1 MFFYPKIEEK
11 INNMKREMDVL
22 RKIFKKMNIMIR
34 TKEDMPD
41 KGWYDEYRFLE
52 RQRDRYVKKLNPSVG
67 RNLNEILF

>member
-1 MFFYPKIEEK
+1 MHEIE
-11 INNMKREMDVL
+11 VL

-34 TKEDMPD
+34 TKDDMPD

-67 RNLNEILF
+67 RNLNGKPF

>member
-1 MFFYPKIEEK
+1 MRDIEE
-11 INNMKREMDVL
+11 IRVL

-34 TKEDMPD
+34 TKDDMPD

>member
-1 MFFYPKIEEK
+1 MRDIEE
-11 INNMKREMDVL
+11 IRVL

-34 TKEDMPD
+34 TKDDMPD

-67 RNLNEILF
+67 RNLNGKPF

>member
-1 MFFYPKIEEK
+1 MREE
-11 INNMKREMDVL
+11 IRVL

-52 RQRDRYVKKLNPSVG
+52 RQRDRFIKKLSPPAG
-67 RNLNEILF
+67 PYLTENLF

>member
-1 MFFYPKIEEK
+1 MWGGNMREE
-11 INNMKREMDVL
+11 IRVL

>member
-1 MFFYPKIEEK
+1 MREE
-11 INNMKREMDVL
+11 IRVL

-52 RQRDRYVKKLNPSVG
+52 RQRDRFIKKLSQPEG
-67 RNLNEILF
+67 RYLTENLY

>member
-1 MFFYPKIEEK
+1 MREE
-11 INNMKREMDVL
+11 IRVL

-52 RQRDRYVKKLNPSVG
+52 RQRDRFIKKLNPSIG
-67 RNLNEILF
+67 RNMNGNTLL

>member
-1 MFFYPKIEEK
+1 MREE
-11 INNMKREMDVL
+11 IRVI

-52 RQRDRYVKKLNPSVG
+52 RQRDRFIKKLSPPEG
-67 RNLNEILF
+67 RYLTENLF

>member
-1 MFFYPKIEEK
+1 MEKNTKECEGGNMREE
-11 INNMKREMDVL
+11 IRVL

>member
-1 MFFYPKIEEK
+1 MR
-11 INNMKREMDVL
+11 KRI
-22 RKIFKKMNIMIR
+22 KIFKKMNIMIR

>member
-1 MFFYPKIEEK
+1 
-11 INNMKREMDVL
+11 
-22 RKIFKKMNIMIR
+22 MIR

>member
-1 MFFYPKIEEK
+1 MSEREEY
-11 INNMKREMDVL
+11 IGVL
-22 RKIFKKMNIMIR
+22 RRIFEEMNIMIR

>member
-1 MFFYPKIEEK
+1 MRDIEE
-11 INNMKREMDVL
+11 IRVL

-34 TKEDMPD
+34 TKDDMPD

-67 RNLNEILF
+67 RNLNRKPF

>member
-1 MFFYPKIEEK
+1 MREE
-11 INNMKREMDVL
+11 IRVL

-52 RQRDRYVKKLNPSVG
+52 RQRDRYIKKLSPPAG
-67 RNLNEILF
+67 RYLTENLF

>member
-1 MFFYPKIEEK
+1 MSERGEYIG
-11 INNMKREMDVL
+11 VL
-22 RKIFKKMNIMIR
+22 RRIFEEMNIMIR

>member
-1 MFFYPKIEEK
+1 MRDIEE
-11 INNMKREMDVL
+11 IRVL

-52 RQRDRYVKKLNPSVG
+52 RQRDRFIKKLNPSIG
-67 RNLNEILF
+67 RNMNGNTLL

>member
-1 MFFYPKIEEK
+1 MREE
-11 INNMKREMDVL
+11 IRVL

-67 RNLNEILF
+67 RNLNDILF

>member
-1 MFFYPKIEEK
+1 MREE
-11 INNMKREMDVL
+11 IRVL

-52 RQRDRYVKKLNPSVG
+52 RQRDRFIKKLNPLG
-67 RNLNEILF
+67 KKNLLDLF

>member
-1 MFFYPKIEEK
+1 MREE
-11 INNMKREMDVL
+11 IRVL

-52 RQRDRYVKKLNPSVG
+52 RQRYRFIKKLSPPEG
-67 RNLNEILF
+67 RYLTENLF

>member
-1 MFFYPKIEEK
+1 MREE
-11 INNMKREMDVL
+11 IRGL